1 MEELPMYRT
10 QLREM
15 HRLLKNRGTS
25 VHRKILNTLVRHIR
39 LYTKMPRVTASRKA
53 LIRTP
58 YSGKGSVP

>member
-1 MEELPMYRT
+1 MEELPMYRM

-25 VHRKILNTLVRHIR
+25 VNRKILNTLVRHIR
-39 LYTKMPRVTASRKA
+39 LYTKMHRVTTSRKA

-58 YSGKGSVP
+58 YSGKG